1 MFFHQKKI
9 VKKANYLYKNTFYE
23 KKIFIHGT
31 FLLINVNLNLT
42 AQIVCKIKTK
52 EGKLRVGLKLVP
64 RFPIQNK
71 SPVNTLPKDCSG
83 NANFTVISA

>member
-42 AQIVCKIKTK
+42 AQIVFKIKTK
-52 EGKLRVGLKLVP
+52 EGKLKLVP

-71 SPVNTLPKDCSG
+71 SPVNTLPNDCFG
-83 NANFTVISA
+83 NANFTIISA